1 MLMRFSTDSLK
12 LVFCFFLSSPLLG
25 AREMIQ
31 FDESLK
37 KTGGSTTEQICTL
50 FLVGY
55 RGKTTIPLSQIFLS

>member
-1 MLMRFSTDSLK
+1 MLMRLSTDSLK
-12 LVFCFFLSSPLLG
+12 LVFCFLCSPLLG

-37 KTGGSTTEQICTL
+37 KPGGSTTDQICTL